1 MKGGNKILNPISI
14 ITTVVGII
22 GCVIGVATFVSAQ
35 ITKAKQDGVLIEK
48 VNQCIKNT
56 EEIKEDIK
64 EKNKEVD
71 KIIDEHSTA
80 ISKLEV
86 EMEAV
91 KKNLGL

>member
-1 MKGGNKILNPISI
+1 MSPISVI
-14 ITTVVGII
+14 GCVVGII

-48 VNQCIKNT
+48 VNTCIKNT

-64 EKNKEVD
+64 EKNKELD
-71 KIIDEHSTA
+71 KVIDEHSTS

-86 EMEAV
+86 EVETI
-91 KKNLGL
+91 KKHLNL

>member
-1 MKGGNKILNPISI
+1 MNPIPI
-14 ITTVVGII
+14 ITTIVGII
-22 GCVIGVATFVSAQ
+22 GCVIGVATYVSAQ
-35 ITKAKQDGVLIEK
+35 ITKARQDGVLIEK
-48 VNQCIKNT
+48 VNTCIKNT

-86 EMEAV
+86 EIENV
-91 KKNLGL
+91 KKHLGI